1 MPPRLPRHSMQIR
14 LLTVVDL
21 DKHNGKTDNHND
33 EAASLA
39 WVETQIEEAESHL
52 RPVAERFEGHGLKPE
67 MEVRFGNPPAEILK
81 AASEYGTDIIAM
93 ATRSRR
99 GVARLMFG
107 SVADQVL
114 RESHVLSAI
123 TRWQPRAT
131 ISRSPPASDG
141 LYGRRF
147 SASQHRQEAPGLS
160 GPCPSRTGGFRF
172 PFLRLCYFRSR
183 PACRSAGAFLIM
195 PSGSRY

>member
-1 MPPRLPRHSMQIR
+1 MYKKMLVPVDGSLRSEVVVAHVAETAKAFGCTIR

-21 DKHNGKTDNHND
+21 DKRNGKGQDSSTD

-39 WVETQIEEAESHL
+39 WVESQIEEAENHL
-52 RPVAERFEGHGLKPE
+52 RPVAERFEDHGLKPE

-81 AASEYGTDIIAM
+81 AAAEYGTDIIAM

-114 RESHVLSAI
+114 RESHVPVLLI
-123 TRWQPRAT
+123 TA
-131 ISRSPPASDG
+131 A
-141 LYGRRF
+141 
-147 SASQHRQEAPGLS
+147 
-160 GPCPSRTGGFRF
+160 
-172 PFLRLCYFRSR
+172 
-183 PACRSAGAFLIM
+183 
-195 PSGSRY
+195 

>member
-1 MPPRLPRHSMQIR
+1 MYKRMLVPVDGSLRSEVVVQHAAETAKAFGCSIR

-21 DKHNGKTDNHND
+21 DKRNGKAAQDNHSD

-39 WVETQIEEAESHL
+39 WVESQIEEAENHL
-52 RPVAERFEGHGLKPE
+52 RPVAERFETHGLKPE

-114 RESHVLSAI
+114 RESHVPVLLI
-123 TRWQPRAT
+123 TA
-131 ISRSPPASDG
+131 A
-141 LYGRRF
+141 
-147 SASQHRQEAPGLS
+147 
-160 GPCPSRTGGFRF
+160 
-172 PFLRLCYFRSR
+172 
-183 PACRSAGAFLIM
+183 
-195 PSGSRY
+195 

>member
-1 MPPRLPRHSMQIR
+1 MYKRMLVPVDGSLRSEVVVPHAASTAKAFGCSIR

-21 DKHNGKTDNHND
+21 DKRNGKVGQENHTD

-39 WVETQIEEAESHL
+39 WVESQIEEAENHL
-52 RPVAERFEGHGLKPE
+52 RPVAERFEDHGLKPE
-67 MEVRFGNPPAEILK
+67 MEVRFGNPPVEILK

-114 RESHVLSAI
+114 RESHVPVLLI
-123 TRWQPRAT
+123 TA
-131 ISRSPPASDG
+131 A
-141 LYGRRF
+141 
-147 SASQHRQEAPGLS
+147 
-160 GPCPSRTGGFRF
+160 
-172 PFLRLCYFRSR
+172 
-183 PACRSAGAFLIM
+183 
-195 PSGSRY
+195 

>member
-1 MPPRLPRHSMQIR
+1 MYKRMLVPVDGSLRSEVVVLHAAETAKAFGCSIR

-21 DKHNGKTDNHND
+21 DKHNGKTDNHDD

-114 RESHVLSAI
+114 RESHVPVLLI
-123 TRWQPRAT
+123 TA
-131 ISRSPPASDG
+131 A
-141 LYGRRF
+141 
-147 SASQHRQEAPGLS
+147 
-160 GPCPSRTGGFRF
+160 
-172 PFLRLCYFRSR
+172 
-183 PACRSAGAFLIM
+183 
-195 PSGSRY
+195 

>member
-1 MPPRLPRHSMQIR
+1 MYKRMLVPVDGSLRSEVVVPHAAETAKAFGCSIR

-21 DKHNGKTDNHND
+21 DKRNGKVAQDNHDD

-39 WVETQIEEAESHL
+39 WVESQIEEAENHL
-52 RPVAERFEGHGLKPE
+52 RPVAERFEDHGLKPE

-114 RESHVLSAI
+114 RESHVPVLLI
-123 TRWQPRAT
+123 TA
-131 ISRSPPASDG
+131 A
-141 LYGRRF
+141 
-147 SASQHRQEAPGLS
+147 
-160 GPCPSRTGGFRF
+160 
-172 PFLRLCYFRSR
+172 
-183 PACRSAGAFLIM
+183 
-195 PSGSRY
+195 

>member
-1 MPPRLPRHSMQIR
+1 MYKRMLVPVDGSLRSEVVVSHAAETAKAFGCSIR

-21 DKHNGKTDNHND
+21 DKRNGKVAQDNHND

-39 WVETQIEEAESHL
+39 WVESQIEEAENHL
-52 RPVAERFEGHGLKPE
+52 RPVAERFEEHGLKPE

-114 RESHVLSAI
+114 RESHVPVLLI
-123 TRWQPRAT
+123 TA
-131 ISRSPPASDG
+131 A
-141 LYGRRF
+141 
-147 SASQHRQEAPGLS
+147 
-160 GPCPSRTGGFRF
+160 
-172 PFLRLCYFRSR
+172 
-183 PACRSAGAFLIM
+183 
-195 PSGSRY
+195 

>member
-1 MPPRLPRHSMQIR
+1 MLVPVDGSLRSEVVVPHAAETAKAFGCSIR

-21 DKHNGKTDNHND
+21 DKRNGKTAHDNHDD

-39 WVETQIEEAESHL
+39 WVESQIEEAENHL
-52 RPVAERFEGHGLKPE
+52 RPVAERFEDHGLKPE
-67 MEVRFGNPPAEILK
+67 MEVRFGNPSAEILK

-114 RESHVLSAI
+114 RESHVPVLLI
-123 TRWQPRAT
+123 TA
-131 ISRSPPASDG
+131 A
-141 LYGRRF
+141 
-147 SASQHRQEAPGLS
+147 
-160 GPCPSRTGGFRF
+160 
-172 PFLRLCYFRSR
+172 
-183 PACRSAGAFLIM
+183 
-195 PSGSRY
+195 